1 MQSLLCFSH
10 LRWDFVYQRPQH
22 LISRFAQH
30 RPVFYFEEP
39 VFGAQANYL
48 EVSVRGLN
56 LKIVTPHLR
65 NGLPAAEVNEIQRN
79 LLDEW
84 IEKEMKDDF
93 DLWYY
98 TPMAY
103 AFSNHLESPVI
114 VYDCMDELSA
124 FLHAPPELK
133 FLEDELLRRADI
145 VFTGGNSLYNLK
157 KQKHSNVFFFPSS
170 IDKKHFQQAR
180 KINIQPE
187 DQAVIQG
194 RKAGYAGVIDERMDL
209 DLLKAAAINC
219 PDWQFIMIGPVVK
232 INQDALPRLP
242 NIHYLGMK
250 DYDEL
255 PAYMSGWE
263 YGLLPFALNDSTR
276 FISPTKTP
284 EYLAAGLRV
293 ISTPVR
299 DVVNTYH
306 GKDLISIADSSA
318 ELCENLYQVYT
329 EEQAIAWRKRV
340 DDFLDENSWDATWKQ
355 MNQLMHKT
363 FKYKPV
369 KTEQYEV

>member
-1 MQSLLCFSH
+1 MQPLLCFSH

-22 LISRFAQH
+22 LISRFALH

-39 VFGAQANYL
+39 VFCAHSNYL
-48 EVSVRGLN
+48 KVSARGLN
-56 LKIVTPHLR
+56 LKVITPHLQD
-65 NGLPAAEVNEIQRN
+65 NISAAEVIEIQRN

-84 IEKEMKDDF
+84 IEKEMTDDF
-93 DLWYY
+93 ALWYY

-103 AFSNHLESPVI
+103 AFSSHLESPVI

-157 KQKHSNVFFFPSS
+157 KQKHSNVFYFPSS
-170 IDKKHFQQAR
+170 IDKKHFIQAR
-180 KINIQPE
+180 KIAIQPA
-187 DQAVIQG
+187 DQLIIQG

-209 DLLKAAAINC
+209 TLLKSTAMNC

-232 INQDALPRLP
+232 IKEEALPRLT

-250 DYDEL
+250 NYDEL

-284 EYLAAGLRV
+284 EYLAAGLHV
-293 ISTPVR
+293 ISTPVK
-299 DVVNTYH
+299 DVVSTYDN
-306 GKDLISIADSSA
+306 KDLIQIADTA
-318 ELCENLYQVYT
+318 TEFCENLNRVYT
-329 EEQAIAWRKRV
+329 EGQTAAWRKRV
-340 DDFLDENSWDATWKQ
+340 DVFLDENSWDSTWKK
-355 MNQLMHKT
+355 MNQLLQQT
-363 FKYKPV
+363 FKYEPV
-369 KTEQYEV
+369 KTEQYEI